1 MSSRKKLGYT
11 FPVLKYP
18 EFYALRA
25 GDNIFIC
32 KSHLSMDLNNPMHA
46 GQWDPDKLPSTGG
59 TDDYFIDFLLDQLE
73 CKVPG
78 IVDSG
83 LVSSWLSYRAEPKD
97 FLPILGET
105 PVEGYILATGYGGNG
120 VIEAPAASRDLAKF
134 IMRGESTPLLEDWA
148 FSRLLNK

>member
-1 MSSRKKLGYT
+1 MPEGLFHEIQTDETFTLGELKVCLLYT
-11 FPVLKYP
+11 S
-18 EFYALRA
+18 
-25 GDNIFIC
+25 C

-46 GQWDPDKLPSTGG
+46 GQWDPDKLPATGG

-73 CKVPG
+73 VKVPG

-120 VIEAPAASRDLAKF
+120 VIEAPAASRDLSL
-134 IMRGESTPLLEDWA
+134 IHI
-148 FSRLLNK
+148 

>member
-1 MSSRKKLGYT
+1 MGS
-11 FPVLKYP
+11 
-18 EFYALRA
+18 
-25 GDNIFIC
+25 
-32 KSHLSMDLNNPMHA
+32 
-46 GQWDPDKLPSTGG
+46 GQAARQQGG

-73 CKVPG
+73 AKVPG

-105 PVEGYILATGYGGNG
+105 PVEGYYLATGYGGNG
-120 VIEAPAASRDLAKF
+120 VIEAPASSRDLAKL

-148 FSRLLNK
+148 FKRLMK